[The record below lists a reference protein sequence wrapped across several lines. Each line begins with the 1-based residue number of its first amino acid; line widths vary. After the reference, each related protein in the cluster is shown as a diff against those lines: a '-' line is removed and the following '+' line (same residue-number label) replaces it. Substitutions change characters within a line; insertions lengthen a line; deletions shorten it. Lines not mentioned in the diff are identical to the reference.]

1 MHRLSPVSPCWNAR
15 RLTTAL
21 AKTGAGSRRRQGVD
35 VAKTDQ
41 VTIPSEKGERV
52 EVLPLALLGISNII
66 VGVWGGMVKI
76 GRCFASAGVRLEF
89 FYRHPGAGQ
98 QYH

>member
-1 MHRLSPVSPCWNAR
+1 M
-15 RLTTAL
+15 
-21 AKTGAGSRRRQGVD
+21 
-35 VAKTDQ
+35 
-41 VTIPSEKGERV
+41 

-76 GRCFASAGVRLEF
+76 GRCFASVGVRPEP
-89 FYRHPGAGQ
+89 FYRHPGGGQ